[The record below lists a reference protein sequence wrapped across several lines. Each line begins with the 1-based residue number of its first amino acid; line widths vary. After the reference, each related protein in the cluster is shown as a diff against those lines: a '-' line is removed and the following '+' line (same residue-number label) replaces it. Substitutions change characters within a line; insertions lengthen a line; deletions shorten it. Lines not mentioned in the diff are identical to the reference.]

1 VRYPLVVAITGASGT
16 VYAQRLLQR
25 ALDHFET
32 IGLTISRHAFRVMQ
46 EELEL
51 EATPADFRPEMLLP
65 GIAGAD
71 RIYYHGPH
79 DFDAPFASGS
89 AAPDALVVVPCS
101 MGTLGRIAA
110 GASDDL
116 LTRAADVMLKERRK
130 LILVPRE
137 TPLSLIHLRNMLAVT
152 EAGAVVMPAAPGF
165 YHRPQRVE
173 ELVDFIVFRI
183 LDHLGVRD
191 PSARRW
197 NIEPEGES
205 TKAGAQGVGPVPGK
219 GHKDL
224 GR

>member
-1 VRYPLVVAITGASGT
+1 MRYPLVVAITGASGS
-16 VYAQRLLQR
+16 VYAQQLLAR
-25 ALDHFET
+25 ALEHFES
-32 IGLTISRHAFRVMQ
+32 IGLTVSRHAFRVME
-46 EELEL
+46 EELGLKAE
-51 EATPADFRPEMLLP
+51 PSDFRPEMLLP
-65 GIAGAD
+65 DVAGVE

-116 LTRAADVMLKERRK
+116 LTRATDVMLKERRK

-137 TPLSLIHLRNMLAVT
+137 TPLSLIHLRNMLSVT

-173 ELVDFIVFRI
+173 ELVDFVVFRI
-183 LDHLGVRD
+183 LDHLGMQD
-191 PSARRW
+191 PDVKRWGVADQDRR
-197 NIEPEGES
+197 PSG
-205 TKAGAQGVGPVPGK
+205 
-219 GHKDL
+219 
-224 GR
+224 

>member
-1 VRYPLVVAITGASGT
+1 MRYPLVVAITGASGS
-16 VYAQRLLQR
+16 VYAQRLLTR
-25 ALDHFET
+25 ALEHFDS
-32 IGLTISRHAFRVMQ
+32 IGLTISRHAFRVIL
-46 EELEL
+46 EELEI
-51 EATPADFRPEMLLP
+51 ESTPAEFRPELLLP
-65 GIAGAD
+65 GVPGVE
-71 RIYYHGPH
+71 RIYYHSPH

-152 EAGAVVMPAAPGF
+152 EAGAIVMPAAPGF

-173 ELVDFIVFRI
+173 ELVDFVVSRV

-191 PSARRW
+191 PKAKRW
-197 NIEPEGES
+197 GADRINHENTKDTKS
-205 TKAGAQGVGPVPGK
+205 TKDTKP
-219 GHKDL
+219 
-224 GR
+224 

>member
-1 VRYPLVVAITGASGT
+1 MRYPLVVAITGASGS
-16 VYAQRLLQR
+16 VYAQRLLER

-46 EELEL
+46 EELLL
-51 EATPADFRPEMLLP
+51 ETSPGEFRPEMLLP
-65 GIAGAD
+65 GVAGVD

-89 AAPDALVVVPCS
+89 AAPDALVVAPCS

-130 LILVPRE
+130 LILVVRE

-165 YHRPQRVE
+165 YHRPREVM
-173 ELVDFIVFRI
+173 ELVDFVVHRI

-191 PSARRW
+191 RGAKRWGAAAEDQHGDTETRRS
-197 NIEPEGES
+197 GE
-205 TKAGAQGVGPVPGK
+205 TE
-219 GHKDL
+219 
-224 GR
+224 